1 MKIDCKLNEEQRKER
16 SRNAL
21 KVRWDREREN
31 PVLKAT
37 HTGELRIGDAVFPC
51 AVLED
56 GRRILSEKAMSTAMG
71 SRSGASFKYKK
82 KLMEETGALIP
93 VFLAVPQ
100 LKDNINNSLDA
111 ALLTPIRYR
120 KGALICQGFSA
131 EILPVL
137 CGIWLS
143 ARRENRLLPSQIDK
157 ANKAE
162 VITLALAKTG
172 ITALIDEATGYQ
184 EERDRS
190 ALQKLFSQYISE
202 EFMPWQKRFPQSYY
216 KELFR
221 LFGWKFD
228 PSSVKRPALLGKFTN
243 EFIYEQMPEGVLEE
257 LRTKNPSD
265 DSGNRRTRHHQWL
278 TQTIGVP
285 HLDKHLVKIVTVM
298 KLSDSLDDFKRMFA
312 KIMEDDTLI
321 DVSLE
326 ETTDSADNIQV
337 DTKSKKLIDKTK

>member
-1 MKIDCKLNEEQRKER
+1 MDAQERIERAKKAGQARWEKTKETGGT
-16 SRNAL
+16 
-21 KVRWDREREN
+21 
-31 PVLKAT
+31 LKAT
-37 HTGELRIGDAVFPC
+37 HTGELVIGDIRIPC

-56 GRRILSEKAMSTAMG
+56 GRRILSETGIKDAIG
-71 SRSGASFKYKK
+71 SDSGQD
-82 KLMEETGALIP
+82 KL
-93 VFLAVPQ
+93 
-100 LKDNINNSLDA
+100 LKRQA
-111 ALLTPIRYR
+111 
-120 KGALICQGFSA
+120 KEQGA
-131 EILPVL
+131 EIPIFLVTNVIKPLIINKLSSGLFQKISYMKGRQLCHGYPAELLPEV
-137 CGIWLS
+137 CEIWLE
-143 ARRENRLLPSQIDK
+143 ARDTGLLQLESQLNRAKK
-157 ANKAE
+157 ADML
-162 VITLALAKTG
+162 IRALAKIG
-172 ITALIDEATGYQ
+172 VTALVDEATGYQ

-190 ALQKLFSQYISE
+190 ELQKLLSKYIAV
-202 EFMPWQKRFPQSYY
+202 EFMPWQKRFPTVYY
-216 KELFR
+216 RELFR

-228 PSSVKRPALLGKFTN
+228 PSSVKRPALIGKFTN
-243 EFIYEQMPEGVLEE
+243 DYIYAKMPEGVLEE
-257 LRTKNPSD
+257 LRNKNPSD